1 MSGISHVI
9 SQLTLPAL
17 LSSRY
22 DWFKMLFHEVWNI
35 QSPPPG
41 LWPFP
46 GGLSSHTLLWL
57 WAHVPAENNHVGWII
72 FFPVRH
78 LPNLD
83 VGQFSPWS
91 PPHPPVMNGL
101 AGARRAEGKGWGER
115 QEFYHINVSH
125 FKLLLNLS
133 IFMSLLPIPMR
144 LLVKPGHSAL
154 SVLQAHGFFS
164 LSEIPFIYMV
174 LNLFFSPI

>member
-1 MSGISHVI
+1 MSGILHVV

-17 LSSRY
+17 LRSRY

-35 QSPPPG
+35 QSPPPD
-41 LWPFP
+41 LRTFP
-46 GGLSSHTLLWL
+46 GGLSSHSLLWL
-57 WAHVPAENNHVGWII
+57 WAHIPAENHHVGRII
-72 FFPVRH
+72 LFPVRH

-91 PPHPPVMNGL
+91 PLHPPVTNGL

-115 QEFYHINVSH
+115 PEFYHINVSH
-125 FKLLLNLS
+125 FKLLLNFS
-133 IFMSLLPIPMR
+133 IFMSLLPTPMR

-154 SVLQAHGFFS
+154 SLLCLAGSWVL
-164 LSEIPFIYMV
+164 LSR
-174 LNLFFSPI
+174 